1 MIVDYFNRIIKTEV
15 DTNLLDRLNIN
26 LKNIRKYRNKIESRK
41 SKIKKLYE

>member
-1 MIVDYFNRIIKTEV
+1 MIVDYFNRIIK
-15 DTNLLDRLNIN
+15 N

>member
-1 MIVDYFNRIIKTEV
+1 MIVDYFKIIKTEV
-15 DTNLLDRLNIN
+15 DTNLLDRLYIN

>member
-1 MIVDYFNRIIKTEV
+1 MIVDYFKIIKTEV

>member
-26 LKNIRKYRNKIESRK
+26 LKNIRKYRNKIERRK
-41 SKIKKLYE
+41 LKIKRIYG

>member
-26 LKNIRKYRNKIESRK
+26 LKNVRKYRGKIERRK
-41 SKIKKLYE
+41 LKIKKIYE